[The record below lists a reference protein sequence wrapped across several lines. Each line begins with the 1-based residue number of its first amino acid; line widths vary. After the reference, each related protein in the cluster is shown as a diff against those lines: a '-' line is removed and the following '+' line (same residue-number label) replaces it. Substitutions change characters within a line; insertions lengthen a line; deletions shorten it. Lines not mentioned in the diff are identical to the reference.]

1 MRIMANTGNID
12 TAVNTVSTGV
22 TSILSTGAGLI
33 SWGQGMFGK
42 YAMWIFGLIG
52 LMFLSRMLKIKV

>member
-1 MRIMANTGNID
+1 MANTGNID

-22 TSILSTGAGLI
+22 TTLINTGSGLI
-33 SWGQGMFGK
+33 SWAKSVFGQ

-52 LMFLSRMLKIKV
+52 LMFISRMFKIKL